1 MACTASGEGFWR
13 GSRRGQLH
21 VYCSVT
27 EDGLHGEWRQ
37 LVEEKKQP
45 GGLDMELAARENSM
59 LQEFK
64 DAVTEGLPH
73 TVKLIKV
80 FGSRA
85 RGDAKEWSDLDV
97 LIVVKGDSTS
107 IGERIREIRYE
118 TMWQHNFHPLISL
131 LLLSEEEYTNLS
143 RLQTGLWRN
152 IEREGVTLWRAL

>member
-1 MACTASGEGFWR
+1 
-13 GSRRGQLH
+13 
-21 VYCSVT
+21 
-27 EDGLHGEWRQ
+27 
-37 LVEEKKQP
+37 
-45 GGLDMELAARENSM
+45 MELADRESSV

-64 DAVTEGLPH
+64 DAVAEGLSH

-85 RGDAKEWSDLDV
+85 RGNAEEWSDLDV
-97 LIVVKGDSTS
+97 LIVVKGDSSST
-107 IGERIREIRYE
+107 EEKIREIRYE

-131 LLLSEEEYTNLS
+131 LLLSEEEYANLS